1 MSKKKII
8 TIILF
13 FTIVLTFIN
22 LDNIREVVKNHLAPE
37 SKLYIKELFFGKTF
51 VDRINLLKIGQ
62 KNLPQTEFE
71 NIKLKKIE
79 IKNLSGTT
87 NTHYNK
93 VKGTKKIL
101 KKFFIE
107 NIKDDLLIL
116 DNKGAIKYLYNINAE
131 SYKDIPSNLDDMKIT
146 TILDVA
152 LIKDE
157 LFISLSSKKNPEDK
171 CSYFYLVKS
180 KFNTKELIF
189 SNFFGNKIC
198 LNDIMSLGGRI
209 HEFNYNSVEGVL
221 LTTGASG
228 REKNL
233 AQDDNSIQG
242 KILFLPLDG
251 TDYKIFSKGHRNP
264 QGLTINSGIILST
277 EHGPYGGDEINKI
290 SFGKN
295 YGFPISSYGEKYNY
309 FNGVFKSRSDYI
321 YKKNHAKNNFE
332 EPIFSYVPSIGISE
346 IIKVPNGFSKYW
358 SDNYLVTSLNNRS
371 IYRVKFDEEF
381 SKILFSERIVV
392 GERIRDIKFMKNLN
406 SFVLAL
412 EETGSLGILQSPQ
425 SKKIN

>member
-1 MSKKKII
+1 
-8 TIILF
+8 
-13 FTIVLTFIN
+13 
-22 LDNIREVVKNHLAPE
+22 
-37 SKLYIKELFFGKTF
+37 
-51 VDRINLLKIGQ
+51 
-62 KNLPQTEFE
+62 
-71 NIKLKKIE
+71 
-79 IKNLSGTT
+79 
-87 NTHYNK
+87 
-93 VKGTKKIL
+93 
-101 KKFFIE
+101 
-107 NIKDDLLIL
+107 
-116 DNKGAIKYLYNINAE
+116 
-131 SYKDIPSNLDDMKIT
+131 MKIT